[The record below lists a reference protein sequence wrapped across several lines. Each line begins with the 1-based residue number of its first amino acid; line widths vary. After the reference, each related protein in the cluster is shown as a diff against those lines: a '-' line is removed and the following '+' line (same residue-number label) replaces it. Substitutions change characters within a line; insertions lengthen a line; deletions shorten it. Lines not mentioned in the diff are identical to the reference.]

1 MARLYPLLTILIA
14 ACAGPALLNSVARN
28 PDRGT
33 EVHEDLSYGDAAR
46 QALDLYVPSDRAPG
60 DPASRPILMFV
71 HGGSWT
77 DGDKDAYAFAGR
89 RFASEGFVTAVP
101 SYRVL
106 PDHAYGDFMAD
117 MASALAL
124 TLEEAPRHGGDGTR
138 VFLVGHSAGAYNVV
152 QLALAPEFLAAEDLP
167 PGVIDAVAGISGP
180 YDFLPLDPGVLQDAF
195 GGVAEPS
202 ATQPVARVAEGAP
215 PMILLTGTDDTV
227 VRPRN
232 ADALAERLKAV
243 GTPARVVHYEGA
255 DHVKP
260 VVAVAF
266 PKRLPVV
273 ADVTAFFA
281 EHGSGLPAGPGS

>member
-1 MARLYPLLTILIA
+1 MARLYPLFMLMVA

-33 EVHEDLSYGDAAR
+33 QVVRDLTYGDGPR
-46 QALDLYVPSDRAPG
+46 QALDLYVPSGAAPG

-77 DGDKDAYAFAGR
+77 DGDKESYAFAGK
-89 RFASEGFVTAVP
+89 RFAAEGFVTAVP

-106 PDHAYGDFMAD
+106 PDDYDEFMAD

-124 TLEEAPRHGGDGTR
+124 TLEAAPRHGGDPER

-152 QLALAPEFLAAEDLP
+152 QLALAPEFLATEGLTPA
-167 PGVIDAVAGISGP
+167 VIDAVAGLSGP
-180 YDFLPLDPGVLQDAF
+180 YDFLPLDPGVARDAF
-195 GGVAEPS
+195 GGSDDVA
-202 ATQPVARVAEGAP
+202 ATQPVNRVAEGAP
-215 PMILLTGTDDTV
+215 PMILVTGTDDTV

-232 ADALAERLKAV
+232 ADALAERLEAV
-243 GTPARVVHYEGA
+243 GTPVRVVRYEGA
-255 DHVKP
+255 DHAKP
-260 VVAVAF
+260 VVALAF

-273 ADVTAFFA
+273 RDVTAFFA
-281 EHGSGLPAGPGS
+281 EHGSGLPAGDTP